1 MNRQGRIDAL
11 AARHDALDA
20 QLQSED
26 HRPAPDATVVTRLK
40 TEKLRLKDEIERL
53 RAEPIGR

>member
-20 QLQSED
+20 QLQTED
-26 HRPAPDATVVTRLK
+26 HRPAPDAAIVTKLK

-53 RAEPIGR
+53 RAGADGR